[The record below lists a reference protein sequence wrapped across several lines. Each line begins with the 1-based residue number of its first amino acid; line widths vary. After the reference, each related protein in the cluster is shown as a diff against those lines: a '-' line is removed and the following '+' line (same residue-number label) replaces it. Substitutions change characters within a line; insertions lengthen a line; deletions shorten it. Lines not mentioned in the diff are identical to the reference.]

1 MKRDAR
7 TGKRHA
13 YVNLAAFAMPTP
25 LSATVGDFGNAP
37 VGLLRNPTIS
47 VWDLTIER
55 RFPIRNGKGLRLQF
69 QAYNLFNQVEF
80 TMLNAALTFAGVNNE
95 TQTSTTAGT
104 HNTVMNPRQL
114 GLTVKFDF

>member
-25 LSATVGDFGNAP
+25 LSTTVGDFGNAS

-47 VWDLTIER
+47 VWDPTIER